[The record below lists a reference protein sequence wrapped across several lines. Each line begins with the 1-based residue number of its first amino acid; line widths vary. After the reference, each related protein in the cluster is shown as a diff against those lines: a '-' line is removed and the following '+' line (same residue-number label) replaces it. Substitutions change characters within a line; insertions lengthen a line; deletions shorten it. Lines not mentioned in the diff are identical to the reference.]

1 MQDRPTIDELLEA
14 VAGFLRDDVMPNT
27 QGRISFHARVSA
39 NVIEMLRRE
48 LGSLEDHYSSEWD
61 GLDHLQGVEPMPPG
75 LANVRERLLA
85 RNKELSDRIQKG
97 DSDTGPWRD
106 AVFAH
111 LRRVTHDKLT
121 VSNPQLAAE
130 G

>member
-14 VAGFLRDDVMPNT
+14 VAGFLRDDVMPGT

-48 LGSLEDHYSSEWD
+48 LGSLEEHYGSEWD
-61 GLDHLQGVEPMPPG
+61 GLDHLLGVEPMPPG

-85 RNKELSDRIQKG
+85 RNKELGERIQKG
-97 DSDTGPWRD
+97 DADSGPWRD

-130 G
+130 R